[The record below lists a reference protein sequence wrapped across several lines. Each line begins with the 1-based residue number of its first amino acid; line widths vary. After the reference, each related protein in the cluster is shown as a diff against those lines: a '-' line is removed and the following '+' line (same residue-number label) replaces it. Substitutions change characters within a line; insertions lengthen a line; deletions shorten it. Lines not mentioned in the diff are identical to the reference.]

1 MNEEQRIKKENR
13 KIKILFALFFLCI
26 ALLNYLFT
34 IHMNEQRS
42 KTKKEEQ
49 ARYEL
54 FEQQA
59 KLGGEIKD
67 IAYDWAMK
75 NGDREKAIAL
85 NYNTCLANSKSN
97 TQMSKGECLQ
107 MTGDRNL
114 ISKVVDVIKK
124 SNADIIIKVDFAGDE
139 LFK

>member
-13 KIKILFALFFLCI
+13 EVKIWFALFLLSM
-26 ALLNYLFT
+26 ALLHYLFQNH
-34 IHMNEQRS
+34 IDEQRS
-42 KTKKEEQ
+42 KIKKEEQ
-49 ARYEL
+49 EHYEL
-54 FEQQA
+54 FKQQA

-67 IAYDWAMK
+67 VAYDWAMK

-85 NYNTCLANSKSN
+85 NYNTCLASSKSN
-97 TQMSKGECLQ
+97 AQMSRGECLQ
-107 MTGDRNL
+107 MTGDKNL
-114 ISKVVDVIKK
+114 ISNVVDVIKK